1 MKLDHCLT
9 PYRIINSKWI
19 KDLNVRPD
27 AIKLLEENIGRM
39 LFDINHSKIFF
50 DPSQSNENKNKNK
63 QMGHN

>member
-27 AIKLLEENIGRM
+27 AIKLLEENVGRM
-39 LFDINHSKIFF
+39 LFDIDHSKIFF
-50 DPSQSNENKNKNK
+50 DPYQSNENKNRNK